1 MKVLVLGPAINPLI
15 VRLRK
20 CLELNG
26 VEVLTVS
33 FGIKNNPLNNEYSLG
48 PLKGFH
54 SYLYSK
60 RLREIITAEKPDLI
74 HSHIINHY
82 GILSSTLRSIPTV
95 LTLWGS
101 DVMLAP
107 KRGSWLKKNIFRF
120 INSFVFKSATLV
132 HSSSEHV
139 IDEAKK
145 QAKVICSDNCY
156 HFYWGMPLPKLTL
169 EKKSAIQSK
178 LNREFSITADEFIT
192 FPRGV
197 ANNYSPDM
205 VIDIVNLW
213 DKINPDRSIIIF
225 KAFSSNND
233 WQRFRGKIKNKN
245 AVFIDRLLNDEEL
258 SYIYSK
264 TICHFSLPISD
275 NLGGGVIEPLQ
286 MGSYPVLSDIEPYR
300 LFSTESEAT
309 IVKSS
314 DSNVLS
320 SMILSLENKTYER
333 YHNDHFSNPTTEM
346 INLYKLA
353 IDA

>member
-1 MKVLVLGPAINPLI
+1 
-15 VRLRK
+15 
-20 CLELNG
+20 
-26 VEVLTVS
+26 
-33 FGIKNNPLNNEYSLG
+33 
-48 PLKGFH
+48 
-54 SYLYSK
+54 
-60 RLREIITAEKPDLI
+60 
-74 HSHIINHY
+74 
-82 GILSSTLRSIPTV
+82 
-95 LTLWGS
+95 
-101 DVMLAP
+101 
-107 KRGSWLKKNIFRF
+107 
-120 INSFVFKSATLV
+120 
-132 HSSSEHV
+132 
-139 IDEAKK
+139 
-145 QAKVICSDNCY
+145 
-156 HFYWGMPLPKLTL
+156 MPLPKLTL